1 MKAIHKLFTITLV
14 ASLSFGLMACSNS
27 TETEPTPTEVVK
39 VELSESVKSNV
50 AQLLEGYF
58 AIKDAMVTSDP
69 AIVKAAS
76 DSLLAQITVFDT
88 NGLDETIAARL
99 TSEIDAIR
107 YGAQN
112 ISEAE
117 GIDAQREYLPALT
130 ENMIT
135 LVSGY
140 AITDVPVY
148 KQYCPMAFGN
158 KGASWLSDSDSV
170 INPYFGDVML
180 RCGEVTETL

>member
-14 ASLSFGLMACSNS
+14 ASLTIGLMACSSS
-27 TETEPTPTEVVK
+27 TDTDTTPTEVAK
-39 VELSESVKSNV
+39 VELNENVKSSV
-50 AQLLEGYF
+50 AQLLDGYY

-69 AIVKAAS
+69 AQVKTAS
-76 DSLLAQITVFDT
+76 DSLLAQITMFDT
-88 NGLDETIAARL
+88 NGIDETVAVRL
-99 TSEIDAIR
+99 TSEVDAIR

-112 ISEAE
+112 ISEAD

-140 AITDVPVY
+140 AITDAPVY
-148 KQYCPMAFGN
+148 KQYCPMAFN
-158 KGASWLSDSDSV
+158 DKGASWLSNSDSV
-170 INPYFGDVML
+170 INPYFGDMML